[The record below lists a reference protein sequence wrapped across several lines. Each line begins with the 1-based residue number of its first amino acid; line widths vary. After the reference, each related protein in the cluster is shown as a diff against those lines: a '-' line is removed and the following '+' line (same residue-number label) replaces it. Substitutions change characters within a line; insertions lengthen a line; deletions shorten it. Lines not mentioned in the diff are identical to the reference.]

1 MLFVETNEFNFLFSL
16 PNELYILCFFV
27 CLFVFSYL
35 LYLVFDF
42 VCLSFLSGNWL
53 PKVKFGPLSML
64 ITAFYF
70 IYDKN
75 VNGVGTLGYETT
87 KLVLHLGR
95 VA

>member
-1 MLFVETNEFNFLFSL
+1 
-16 PNELYILCFFV
+16 
-27 CLFVFSYL
+27 
-35 LYLVFDF
+35 
-42 VCLSFLSGNWL
+42 
-53 PKVKFGPLSML
+53 ML

-95 VA
+95 VAEWIKMLQLELERSWFESR

>member
-1 MLFVETNEFNFLFSL
+1 
-16 PNELYILCFFV
+16 
-27 CLFVFSYL
+27 
-35 LYLVFDF
+35 
-42 VCLSFLSGNWL
+42 
-53 PKVKFGPLSML
+53 ML

>member
-1 MLFVETNEFNFLFSL
+1 MNLTSCLACQMNCIYFVFS
-16 PNELYILCFFV
+16 FV
-27 CLFVFSYL
+27 CLF
-35 LYLVFDF
+35 LVIYFTWFLIF